1 MRKIIL
7 FILSLFYFGFFHGQ
21 LKLADILFNNFEYKT
36 AAKIYSES
44 SSLSKKQLENYA
56 LSYFYTNDFHK
67 SNTVFKKVLDD
78 KPNDFY
84 LNYCYSVCLKSIG
97 KYKSAKKILNNLHF
111 QDSLRIF
118 PNGIMIYKCELF

>member
-67 SNTVFKKVLDD
+67 SNTVFKKVLEDEIIMLAP
-78 KPNDFY
+78 KPSTLEKFNFS
-84 LNYCYSVCLKSIG
+84 LLVSI
-97 KYKSAKKILNNLHF
+97 F
-111 QDSLRIF
+111 
-118 PNGIMIYKCELF
+118 